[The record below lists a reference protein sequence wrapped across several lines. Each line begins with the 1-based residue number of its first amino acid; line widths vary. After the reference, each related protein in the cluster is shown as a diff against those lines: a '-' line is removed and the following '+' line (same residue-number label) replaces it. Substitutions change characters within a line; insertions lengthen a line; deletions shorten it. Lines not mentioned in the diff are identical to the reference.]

1 MNDNLRK
8 NVQEFL
14 LDYAE
19 RVFMLGLLNGN
30 KIEHTLDD
38 DLKTTNSL
46 LETSVDL
53 LRKCV
58 IDDYKVIPQ
67 DQEHSLQMNTAR
79 QVMVEDIEALRDLGE
94 KKTV

>member
-1 MNDNLRK
+1 MNDKLRK

-14 LDYAE
+14 LGYAE

-30 KIEHTLDD
+30 KIEHTIAD

-58 IDDYKVIPQ
+58 VDDYKVIPQ
-67 DQEHSLQMNTAR
+67 DQE
-79 QVMVEDIEALRDLGE
+79 
-94 KKTV
+94 

>member
-1 MNDNLRK
+1 MNDKLRK

-14 LDYAE
+14 LDYEE
-19 RVFMLGLLNGN
+19 RLFMLGLLNTN
-30 KIEHTLDD
+30 KIEHTLSD

-58 IDDYKVIPQ
+58 VDDYKVIPQ
-67 DQEHSLQMNTAR
+67 DGDN
-79 QVMVEDIEALRDLGE
+79 
-94 KKTV
+94 

>member
-14 LDYAE
+14 LDYEE
-19 RVFMLGLLNGN
+19 RLFMLGLLNTN
-30 KIEHTLDD
+30 KIEHSLDD

-46 LETSVDL
+46 LEISVDL

-58 IDDYKVIPQ
+58 VDDYKVIPQ
-67 DQEHSLQMNTAR
+67 DGDN
-79 QVMVEDIEALRDLGE
+79 
-94 KKTV
+94 

>member
-14 LDYAE
+14 LDYEE
-19 RVFMLGLLNGN
+19 RLFMLGLLNGN
-30 KIEHTLDD
+30 KIEHSLSD

-58 IDDYKVIPQ
+58 VDDYKIVPQ
-67 DQEHSLQMNTAR
+67 DQEYSLQMNVAR
-79 QVMVEDIEALRDLGE
+79 QVMVEDIEALRNLGDN
-94 KKTV
+94 

>member
-1 MNDNLRK
+1 MNDKLRK

-30 KIEHTLDD
+30 KIEHSLDD

-58 IDDYKVIPQ
+58 LDDYKVIPQ
-67 DQEHSLQMNTAR
+67 DGDN
-79 QVMVEDIEALRDLGE
+79 
-94 KKTV
+94 

>member
-8 NVQEFL
+8 NIQEFL
-14 LDYAE
+14 LDYEE
-19 RVFMLGLLNGN
+19 RLFMSAFNAN
-30 KIEHTLDD
+30 KIEHNLVD

-58 IDDYKVIPQ
+58 VDDYKVIPQ
-67 DQEHSLQMNTAR
+67 DGDN
-79 QVMVEDIEALRDLGE
+79 
-94 KKTV
+94 

>member
-1 MNDNLRK
+1 MNGSLRK

-14 LDYAE
+14 LDYEE
-19 RVFMLGLLNGN
+19 RLFMLGLLNGN
-30 KIEHTLDD
+30 KIEHTLSD

-58 IDDYKVIPQ
+58 VDDYKVIPQ
-67 DQEHSLQMNTAR
+67 DGDN
-79 QVMVEDIEALRDLGE
+79 
-94 KKTV
+94 